1 MDREAQ
7 MPIFDRFVRGGGLSA
22 ELNAQNFHFK
32 FKSERFQEEARLDND
47 SPGVYFPT
55 VTRGPV

>member
-1 MDREAQ
+1 